1 MFLMI
6 DIPTMNYL
14 MLEDCGEASC
24 YEEAMTQEDNKVE
37 CAMQSEMNALWQNK
51 RWDLISLPKDSIII

>member
-14 MLEDCGEASC
+14 MLEDCGEI
-24 YEEAMTQEDNKVE
+24 
-37 CAMQSEMNALWQNK
+37 L
-51 RWDLISLPKDSIII
+51 SLPYSKVLECLDGNAPLLLHAM